1 MATKKKQPADTA
13 TQEKFALVN
22 GVYLVYKDKT
32 YRPFNTDLSES
43 FAKDVE
49 SIGIIY
55 DGHAFRIALEDLGS
69 WPLVRNTSKS
79 PEWSPNYKT
88 ECQGLHDW
96 DFEVATACIRLEGT
110 DIPLP
115 EDWCIPT
122 LAVLDLMCYIKD
134 SINKALSFAG
144 GKIMPDELHWSSTE
158 YSRYNG
164 GYVNFS
170 IGITNSNTKYNSYVV
185 RPVAAWD
192 ILGKAE

>member
-13 TQEKFALVN
+13 TQEKIALVN

-32 YRPFNTDLSES
+32 YRPFNTDLSKS

-55 DGHAFRIALEDLGS
+55 DGHAFRIALKDLGS
-69 WPLVRNTSKS
+69 WPLVRDTSKS

-122 LAVLDLMCYIKD
+122 LAVLDLMCYMKD

-158 YSRYNG
+158 HYRNNGRLVYFYNG
-164 GYVNFS
+164 TALNG
-170 IGITNSNTKYNSYVV
+170 TKCYSFVV

>member
-43 FAKDVE
+43 FAKYVE

-69 WPLVRNTSKS
+69 WPLVRDTSKS

-122 LAVLDLMCYIKD
+122 LAVLDLMCYMKD

-144 GKIMPDELHWSSTE
+144 GKIMPDEPHWSSTE
-158 YSRYNG
+158 LYRNLGRYVSFSLGGANLGSKYYS
-164 GYVNFS
+164 F
-170 IGITNSNTKYNSYVV
+170 VV

>member
-32 YRPFNTDLSES
+32 YRPFNADLASS
-43 FAKDVE
+43 LAKDVE

-55 DGHAFRIALEDLGS
+55 DGHAFRIAPEDLGS
-69 WPLVRNTSKS
+69 WPLVRDTRKS

-122 LAVLDLMCYIKD
+122 LAVLDLMCYMKD

-144 GKIMPDELHWSSTE
+144 GKIMPDEPHWSSTE
-158 YSRYNG
+158 SYRSSGRLVHFNNGNTYYN
-164 GYVNFS
+164 N
-170 IGITNSNTKYNSYVV
+170 KYYSYVV

>member
-79 PEWSPNYKT
+79 PERSPNYKT

-122 LAVLDLMCYIKD
+122 LAVLDLMCYMKD

-144 GKIMPDELHWSSTE
+144 GKIMPDEPHWSSTE
-158 YSRYNG
+158 YYRSLGRYVYFYSGTAYN
-164 GYVNFS
+164 YY
-170 IGITNSNTKYNSYVV
+170 KYSSCVV

>member
-1 MATKKKQPADTA
+1 MATKKKQLAETA

-22 GVYLVYKDKT
+22 GVYLVYRDKT
-32 YRPFNTDLSES
+32 YRPFNADLSES

-69 WPLVRNTSKS
+69 WPLVRDTSKS

-122 LAVLDLMCYIKD
+122 LAVLDLMCYMKD

-144 GKIMPDELHWSSTE
+144 GKIMPDEPHWSSTE
-158 YSRYNG
+158 YSRYFG
-164 GYVNFS
+164 RLVYFS
-170 IGITNSNTKYNSYVV
+170 VGSTSYYSKYHSYVV